1 MTFNDLQID
10 PRLVKLLKQEGFETP
25 TPIQQAI
32 IPVFRDKRDVL
43 AVAQT
48 GTGKT
53 GAFVIPLL
61 HNTLTTGARSEI
73 KALILVPTRELVRQ
87 IGQVIDRFNAPVQLN
102 YGLIYGG
109 VPIEDQIEALQNSPE
124 LIVATPGRLVDLI
137 TRRAIN
143 LSAVE
148 QFVIDEADRMLD
160 MGFEEDIAGIT
171 AQLPDGKNTL
181 LFSATMP
188 AEVKTLSEKI
198 LSNPFVHEVSAAPD
212 AAQLIE
218 QKEYYVE
225 KANESNLLTEL
236 LRKKE
241 VVSAILFTKTRK
253 SADALHQQLQ
263 QAGFVCDRIHSDRS
277 QQARD
282 SILQDFSSARL
293 PILIATDIAARGI
306 DISHISHVFNYELP
320 QEAATYIH
328 RVGRTGRAGKEGLAI
343 TLCTPEEKEMLINIQ
358 KLMKKSI
365 PVVAGHTFANMA
377 LTKALQAADDRLAG
391 KKEKSRYKGSKANG
405 DFFRRQ
411 KREQRKK

>member
-10 PRLVKLLKQEGFETP
+10 PRLVELLKQEGFETP

-61 HNTLTTGARSEI
+61 HNTLTAGARSEI

-87 IGQVIDRFNAPVQLN
+87 IGQVIARFNAPVQLN

-148 QFVIDEADRMLD
+148 QFIIDEADRMLD

-188 AEVKTLSEKI
+188 AAIKTLSEKI
-198 LSNPFVHEVSAAPD
+198 LNNLFVHEVPAAPD

-218 QKEYYVE
+218 QKVYYVE
-225 KANESNLLTEL
+225 KANKSNLLTEL

-391 KKEKSRYKGSKANG
+391 KKEIGRAHV
-405 DFFRRQ
+405 
-411 KREQRKK
+411 